1 MLGSSDDRHERKSVL
16 VYFYTTLQRG
26 SEIFILVVYGGCFF
40 FVFDQL
46 EYKISPQ
53 LPCDESLRAK
63 ALFPLDEYPRAGII
77 SMCFTRASVLR
88 KHLWREF

>member
-1 MLGSSDDRHERKSVL
+1 MLGSSDDRHERTSVL

-26 SEIFILVVYGGCFF
+26 SEIFILVVYGFFF
-40 FVFDQL
+40 FVFDPL

-63 ALFPLDEYPRAGII
+63 AFYPRAGII